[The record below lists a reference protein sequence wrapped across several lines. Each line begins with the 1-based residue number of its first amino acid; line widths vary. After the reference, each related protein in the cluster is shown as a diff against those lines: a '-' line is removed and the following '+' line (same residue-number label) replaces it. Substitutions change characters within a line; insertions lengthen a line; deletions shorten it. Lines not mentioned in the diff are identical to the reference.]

1 MGRTDRVYPKKK
13 INYFKTMNEL
23 LDENDKILIVAV
35 ENVTSAMLQGIRMSL
50 RGKASMLLGK
60 NTMMKKVLSQRQESG
75 NDRDKMLYQRLVSE
89 KLIQGNVG
97 LIFTN
102 ANLGDIKAVLDA
114 NKIQAPARQGSVA
127 PVDVLI
133 PAGNTGL
140 EPTKT
145 SFFQALNI
153 QTKITKGT
161 VEIMKDVQIIKQG
174 DKVGSSEA
182 TLLQMLNIKP
192 FFYGVAIQDVYDN
205 GSVYGAWVLDIKDED
220 MEAKVGSAIAN
231 VAAVSLGLGIPT
243 KASFP
248 HLVLNAFKNL
258 LSISVGTDYEFNE
271 FNGNT
276 LKQSILA
283 GPAAPS
289 ASSAPAAAAGGAAA
303 KEEKKEEEEEEEG
316 DMGFGLFG

>member
-13 INYFKTMNEL
+13 VNYFKTMNEL

-35 ENVTSAMLQGIRMSL
+35 ENVTSAMLQSIRMNL

-60 NTMMKKVLSQRQESG
+60 NTMMKKVLSQRQENG
-75 NDRDKMLYQRLVSE
+75 NDRDKLLYQKLVSE
-89 KLIQGNVG
+89 KLISGNVG

-102 ANLGDIKAVLDA
+102 ANLGDIKTVLDI
-114 NKIQAPARQGSVA
+114 NKIQAPARQGSLA
-127 PVDVLI
+127 PVDVTI
-133 PAGNTGL
+133 QAGNTGL

-174 DKVGSSEA
+174 EKVGSSES
-182 TLLQMLNIKP
+182 TLLQMLGIKP
-192 FFYGVAIQDVYDN
+192 FFYGVAIQNVYDN

-220 MEAKVGSAIAN
+220 MEAKIGAAIAN

-248 HLVLNAFKNL
+248 HLVLTAFKNL
-258 LSISVGTDYEFNE
+258 LSVSVGTDYEFDE
-271 FNGNT
+271 FNGKS
-276 LKQSILA
+276 LKKSILA

-289 ASSAPAAAAGGAAA
+289 ASSAAPAAGAAAA
-303 KEEKKEEEEEEEG
+303 KEEKKEEDEEEEG

>member
-13 INYFKTMNEL
+13 ITYFKTMNQL
-23 LDENDKILIVAV
+23 LDDNDKILIVQV
-35 ENVTSAMLQGIRMSL
+35 ENVTSAMLQSIRMSL

-60 NTMMKKVLSQRQESG
+60 NTMMKKVLHQRNENGS
-75 NDRDKMLYQRLVSE
+75 DRDKLLYQKLVSE
-89 KLIQGNVG
+89 KLIAGNVG
-97 LIFTN
+97 LVFTN
-102 ANLGDIKAVLDA
+102 AELSEIKKVLDD
-114 NKIQAPARQGSVA
+114 NKIQAPARQGALA
-127 PVDVLI
+127 PCDVSI

-161 VEIMKDVQIIKQG
+161 VEILKDVNLIKQG

-182 TLLQMLNIKP
+182 TLLQMLAIKP
-192 FFYGVAIQDVYDN
+192 FFYGVAIQNVYDN
-205 GSVYGAWVLDIKDED
+205 GSVYGAWVLDIQDED
-220 MEAKVGSAIAN
+220 MNQKIGAAISN
-231 VAAVSLGLGIPT
+231 VAALSLGLGIPT

-248 HLVLNAFKNL
+248 HSVLNAFKNI
-258 LSISVGTDYEFNE
+258 LSISVGTDYTFDE
-271 FNGNT
+271 FNGKT

-283 GPAAPS
+283 GPAAPA
-289 ASSAPAAAAGGAAA
+289 ASSAPAAGAPA
-303 KEEKKEEEEEEEG
+303 KEEKKEEEEEDDA